1 MVHIAFS
8 AFSKYHKQGIALVSL
23 QFYLYRVKQLLIL
36 FLLFSSFRTTAQ
48 QAATYTELLKIASEI
63 NLNDSLLLSSFD
75 KSINPVDTTTVKKW
89 FSQVL
94 SGSQNSK
101 LKNRDFFLAGKI
113 TSNENFDLYI
123 LVEDKKKADTSVM
136 QVVHLVTTKKDGHY
150 IASFKAAITGT
161 KKRSSYNTSSWLYKG
176 FNIVQDSKIIT
187 STASLADVTQYRI
200 NNTGRFIMSSNF

>member
-1 MVHIAFS
+1 MS
-8 AFSKYHKQGIALVSL
+8 
-23 QFYLYRVKQLLIL
+23 
-36 FLLFSSFRTTAQ
+36 
-48 QAATYTELLKIASEI
+48 
-63 NLNDSLLLSSFD
+63 
-75 KSINPVDTTTVKKW
+75 PVDTITVKKW

-150 IASFKAAITGT
+150 IASFKAAITGS
-161 KKRSSYNTSSWLYKG
+161 KKKSSYNTFSWLYKG
-176 FNIVQDSKIIT
+176 FNIVQDSKITT
-187 STASLADVTQYRI
+187 STASLTDVTQYKI
-200 NNTGRFIMSSNF
+200 NNTGRFIMSSNY